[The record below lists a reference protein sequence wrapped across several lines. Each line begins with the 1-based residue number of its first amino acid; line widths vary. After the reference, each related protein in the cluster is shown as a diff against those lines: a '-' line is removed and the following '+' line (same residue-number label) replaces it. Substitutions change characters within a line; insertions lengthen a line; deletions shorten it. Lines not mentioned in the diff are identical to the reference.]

1 MARDVALVVT
11 WAGPVRG
18 REAKSLEVF
27 MESLG
32 FWAGQA
38 AQGRCQQ
45 PEVFIAEDGSGG
57 MLILKGKSDAMHEI
71 AESEEGQTVIAKAQ
85 AIVEDLRAHWYYAG
99 DEEIQRNTA
108 LYAQIGSD
116 LGLM

>member
-1 MARDVALVVT
+1 MARDVALIVT
-11 WAGPVRG
+11 WGGPVRG
-18 REAKSLEVF
+18 RETKSLEVF

-32 FWAGQA
+32 FWAKQA
-38 AQGRCQQ
+38 ADGNCQE
-45 PEVFIAEDGSGG
+45 PEVYIAQDGSGG
-57 MLILKGKSDAMHEI
+57 MLVLKGKSDVMLAI
-71 AESEEGQTVIAKAQ
+71 SESEEGQKVIAKAQ

-108 LYAQIGSD
+108 LYAQVANE

>member
-11 WAGPVRG
+11 WGAPVRG
-18 REAKSLEVF
+18 REAQSLEVF

-32 FWAGQA
+32 FWAKQA
-38 AQGRCQQ
+38 ADGNCRE
-45 PEVFIAEDGSGG
+45 PEVYIAQDGSGG
-57 MLILKGKSDAMHEI
+57 MLVLKGKSDVMLQI
-71 AESEEGQTVIAKAQ
+71 SESEESQRVLTRAQ
-85 AIVEDLRAHWYYAG
+85 SVVEDLRAHWYYAG

-108 LYAQIGSD
+108 LYAQVGRE